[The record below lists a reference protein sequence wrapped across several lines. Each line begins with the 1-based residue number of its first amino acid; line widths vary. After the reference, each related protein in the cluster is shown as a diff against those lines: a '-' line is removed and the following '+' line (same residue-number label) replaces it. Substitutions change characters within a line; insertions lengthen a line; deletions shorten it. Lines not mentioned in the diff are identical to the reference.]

1 MDDDEEIRRAIQTMA
16 GPRPAP
22 VGARDRIVGRV
33 AAKRR
38 HRLIGMGAA
47 VAALIGVVV
56 VGAVLESPGRE
67 SLPSTRTKLGPSAPL
82 FVHAG
87 PYGFGI
93 EMTVKFP
100 DNRQL
105 LSGIF
110 QADGKTYPV
119 FFYNDK
125 TDDGPQPHPFPL
137 AAGESVI
144 ASATLTPDC
153 SRKAQPPDL
162 VVTSRLSNGTT
173 REDTFGGASNSGK
186 FASEF
191 KAWCS
196 LGVQASVSHAH
207 GAAAGDPVQAVRVK
221 LTIVNP
227 GTKPV
232 TVTSAAFDKG
242 RAHWNPA
249 SVTVPPRGTR
259 TLVITATHTSCGTQ
273 ETPWN
278 AGLLKSNG
286 RAIKVNDGTQWC

>member
-1 MDDDEEIRRAIQTMA
+1 MDDEEIRRAVQTMA

-38 HRLIGMGAA
+38 HRLLGVGAA

-67 SLPSTRTKLGPSAPL
+67 SLPSTRTKLEPSAPL

-87 PYGFGI
+87 PYGFEI

-105 LSGIF
+105 LPGAF

-125 TDDGPQPHPFPL
+125 TDDGPQPKPFPL
-137 AAGESVI
+137 AAGELVV

-153 SRKAQPPDL
+153 STKAQPPDL
-162 VVTSRLSNGTT
+162 VVTSRLSNGMT
-173 REDTFGGASNSGK
+173 REDTFAVGSNSGK

-191 KAWCS
+191 KAWCAF
-196 LGVQASVSHAH
+196 GVQASVSRSR
-207 GAAAGDPVQAVRVK
+207 GAAPGDPVGNVRVA

-232 TVTSAAFDKG
+232 TVTSAALDRG
-242 RAHWNPA
+242 AAHWNLA
-249 SVTVPPRGTR
+249 AVIVPPGAKR
-259 TLVITATHTSCGTQ
+259 TLVITATHTTCGTQ
-273 ETPWN
+273 DTPWN
-278 AGLLKSNG
+278 AGLLRANG
-286 RAIKVNDGTQWC
+286 RAIKVSNGTEWC

>member
-1 MDDDEEIRRAIQTMA
+1 MDDEEIRRAILTMA

-22 VGARDRIVGRV
+22 VGARDSIVARV

-38 HRLIGMGAA
+38 HRLLVAGAA

-56 VGAVLESPGRE
+56 VGVGLQSPERE
-67 SLPSTRTKLGPSAPL
+67 SLPSTKTKLAPSAPL
-82 FVHAG
+82 FAHAG
-87 PYGFGI
+87 PYGFAI

-105 LSGIF
+105 LASVF

-125 TDDGPQPHPFPL
+125 TDDGPQPKPFPL
-137 AAGESVI
+137 AAGELVI
-144 ASATLTPDC
+144 ASTRLTPDC
-153 SRKAQPPDL
+153 SKKARPPDL
-162 VVTSRLSNGTT
+162 VVTSRLTSGTT
-173 REDTFGGASNSGK
+173 REDTFSAASNPGK
-186 FASEF
+186 FASSF

-196 LGVQASVSHAH
+196 SGVQAGVSSAS
-207 GAAAGDPVQAVRVK
+207 GAAPGDPDQWVRVK

-232 TVTSAAFDKG
+232 TVTSAAFDRG
-242 RAHWNPA
+242 RAHWKAA
-249 SVTVPPRGTR
+249 SVIVPAAGTR

-273 ETPWN
+273 DTPWN
-278 AGLLKSNG
+278 AGLLTSNG
-286 RAIKVNDGTQWC
+286 RAITVADGTQWC